1 MIETYF
7 GLGNL
12 STPQAYFISL
22 LIGLLSGFVLE
33 RAGFGS
39 SRRLAGIF
47 YLRDMA
53 VLKVMF
59 SALITAMLGLSALLA
74 LGWIEPDQLYFM
86 PTIYGAQIIG
96 GLLFGIGFVMSAW
109 CPGTGAVGLASG
121 KLDALIFLFGVGTG
135 SILFNELFTAVKP
148 LYDWG
153 QSGVVFVYEGLG
165 MSRMSFAF
173 LFTALAVAC
182 FWGAEYVEKRGN
194 GVSVYFKTPFLRAF
208 SLGLMIFAGG
218 LFILPSAQD
227 SSATMA
233 QSSEAEQSI
242 ADAAANG
249 LDQNLLARID
259 GGLDH
264 IQPEELANRL
274 MHGDPDLILV
284 DIRTSEEFRRFH
296 LPGALHIQLPDLIE
310 KLAPHKNKGIIVLY
324 SNGMTHPA
332 QASDALYRIGF
343 RNVYFLTDGLQGF
356 LKTCLKPVS
365 LRPELVP
372 AEIADRIKAWRDFF
386 YNRANTPVESGNVS
400 AEFASGITDSF
411 SLPGDPPGLVD
422 TAWLEV
428 NLARRGLKVLDLRT
442 QPEYNTGHI
451 PGSMFVSTE
460 TFRGVVNGVPSM
472 LLPAEMLAMQ
482 MSQMGIDPTDAVVL
496 VPGDAVRDATLVGM
510 ALERLGHTHYAVL
523 DGGMGKWIRDN
534 LPIDNTLPAVRRS
547 DYPLN
552 GKSADDFT
560 VNYQDVLGYLKQSN
574 TVILDVRPTDYYIGK
589 KSDEARAGHIPG
601 AVNRSY
607 SEDIVEQDGYHK
619 LRPRDQLASAYAA
632 LIPSKDTRVIIHCR
646 TGHQASQTYFV
657 LKHMLGYSNVLY
669 YDAGWTEWAAR
680 PELPVSMTAPVQ

>member
-22 LIGLLSGFVLE
+22 LIGLLFGFVLE

-274 MHGDPDLILV
+274 
-284 DIRTSEEFRRFH
+284 
-296 LPGALHIQLPDLIE
+296 
-310 KLAPHKNKGIIVLY
+310 
-324 SNGMTHPA
+324 
-332 QASDALYRIGF
+332 
-343 RNVYFLTDGLQGF
+343 NV
-356 LKTCLKPVS
+356 V
-365 LRPELVP
+365 
-372 AEIADRIKAWRDFF
+372 
-386 YNRANTPVESGNVS
+386 
-400 AEFASGITDSF
+400 
-411 SLPGDPPGLVD
+411 
-422 TAWLEV
+422 
-428 NLARRGLKVLDLRT
+428 
-442 QPEYNTGHI
+442 
-451 PGSMFVSTE
+451 
-460 TFRGVVNGVPSM
+460 
-472 LLPAEMLAMQ
+472 
-482 MSQMGIDPTDAVVL
+482 
-496 VPGDAVRDATLVGM
+496 
-510 ALERLGHTHYAVL
+510 
-523 DGGMGKWIRDN
+523 
-534 LPIDNTLPAVRRS
+534 
-547 DYPLN
+547 
-552 GKSADDFT
+552 
-560 VNYQDVLGYLKQSN
+560 
-574 TVILDVRPTDYYIGK
+574 
-589 KSDEARAGHIPG
+589 
-601 AVNRSY
+601 
-607 SEDIVEQDGYHK
+607 
-619 LRPRDQLASAYAA
+619 
-632 LIPSKDTRVIIHCR
+632 
-646 TGHQASQTYFV
+646 
-657 LKHMLGYSNVLY
+657 
-669 YDAGWTEWAAR
+669 
-680 PELPVSMTAPVQ
+680 